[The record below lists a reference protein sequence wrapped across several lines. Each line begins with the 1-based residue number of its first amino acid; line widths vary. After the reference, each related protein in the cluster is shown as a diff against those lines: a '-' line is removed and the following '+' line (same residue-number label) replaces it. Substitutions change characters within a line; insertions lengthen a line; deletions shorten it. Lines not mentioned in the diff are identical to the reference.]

1 MNLEQFVVDG
11 YELIPPRLRGII
23 KPERKVMKNID
34 LWKSTSNAKEA
45 SFTNVGDVEMVS
57 VPVEHGNEKYELTAI
72 EFLADEGVV
81 RTPTNRGTYDELL
94 GQVNTDLQLIE
105 MIGSKGSDLSVRT
118 DVEHWAYFRS
128 SFSASHFTQTLLSKG
143 FQVREVY
150 KNNDMQTVVKFA
162 HAGNLELPDI
172 GKKTIWLTIQASTFK
187 GRYDGWEV
195 TTDAL
200 GNLRKLTN

>member
-1 MNLEQFVVDG
+1 MINT
-11 YELIPPRLRGII
+11 
-23 KPERKVMKNID
+23 D
-34 LWKSTSNAKEA
+34 LLKSTNNAKEA
-45 SFTNVGDVEMVS
+45 AFTNIGNIEMLS
-57 VPVEHGNEKYELTAI
+57 IPVEHGNGKYESSAI
-72 EFLADEGVV
+72 EFLANAGIV
-81 RTPTNRGTYDELL
+81 RNSTIGATYDELL
-94 GQVNTDLQLIE
+94 SQVNTDLQLIE
-105 MIGSKGSDLSVRT
+105 LIGSKGSDLSVRT

-128 SFSASHFTQTLLSKG
+128 SFSASHFTHTLLSKG

-172 GKKTIWLTIQASTFK
+172 GKKTIWLAIQASTFK